1 MKSLSVIVPVYNG
14 EKWLE
19 RCVNSLLKQ
28 DYENMEMILI
38 DDGSIDSSLEIAEQL
53 KTSADIQGKRIRVI
67 HQENHGVAYTR
78 NYGIKIAT
86 GEYIAF
92 IDQDDYVKENYCSC
106 LMQPTNEES
115 YDIVLDGYIRKKSN
129 GKEYGK
135 VTMSKQEWSK
145 FLVVAPWA
153 RVFRR
158 QFLMEH
164 KLHFLAVPMGE
175 DIFLNLNAYART
187 NRIAYISNCG
197 YYYCDNKV
205 SVSQSKQRKAGNR
218 VSPLP
223 MLNAVMKSRPVHSY
237 ISKELEE
244 YYFIRYVIWYLLFS
258 FRKSERKGWKRMAGK
273 LLGWL
278 RKNFPDY
285 KRNPYLRIKQ
295 PMGESRKV
303 HAVVVAGIRM
313 LGKLYK

>member
-1 MKSLSVIVPVYNG
+1 MKSLSVVIPIYNG
-14 EKWLE
+14 GQWLE

-38 DDGSIDSSLEIAEQL
+38 DDGSTDSSLEIAEQL
-53 KTSADIQGKRIRVI
+53 KISADIQGKKIRVI

-92 IDQDDYVKENYCSC
+92 IDQDDYVKKNYCSC

-115 YDIVLDGYIRKKSN
+115 YDIVLDGYIRKKSD
-129 GKEYGK
+129 GKEYGQ

-164 KLHFLAVPMGE
+164 KLHFLSAPMGE

-187 NRIAYISNCG
+187 NRIAYIRNCG
-197 YYYCDNKV
+197 YYYCDNVV
-205 SVSQSKQRKAGNR
+205 SVSQSKQRKAGGS

-223 MLNAVMKSRPVHSY
+223 LLNAVMKSRPVHSC
-237 ISKELEE
+237 ISRELEE

-258 FRKSERKGWKRMAGK
+258 FRKSERKEWKRLAGM
-273 LLGWL
+273 LFCWL
-278 RKNFPDY
+278 RKNYPEY
-285 KRNPYLRIKQ
+285 RKNMYLYRRIPK
-295 PMGESRKV
+295 GESKEV
-303 HAVVVAGIRM
+303 HAIVQIGIF
-313 LGKLYK
+313 LWG